1 MCPVCIGT
9 AALLVSSG
17 TSAGGFAALFVRQ
30 RARKNESIAP
40 CAANRGRDQ
49 EPEQKD
55 LKPFAQES
63 STNALR

>member
-30 RARKNESIAP
+30 RARKNASIAP
-40 CAANRGRDQ
+40 CAANRGREH

-55 LKPFAQES
+55 LQRCAQEA
-63 STNALR
+63 STQALR